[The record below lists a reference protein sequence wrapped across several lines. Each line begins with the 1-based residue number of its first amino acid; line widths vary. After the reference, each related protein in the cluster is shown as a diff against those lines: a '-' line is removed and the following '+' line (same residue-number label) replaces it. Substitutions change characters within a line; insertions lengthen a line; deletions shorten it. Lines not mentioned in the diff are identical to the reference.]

1 MILNLDNIVS
11 RFDTDIFQ
19 ALLGDD
25 VISILNKLD
34 SKHLYSAAIVKVLKN
49 SFSNEEL
56 LKNKKS
62 RDFIIDSLKKD
73 EVKLL
78 AERFNI
84 KSDYYTELKKLNYSK
99 TNTQILF
106 DAFDEVI
113 SEKEVLQWIQEE
125 NVESLYPLYSYQ
137 RNVLGKIKSILETC
151 NNRVLLHMPT
161 GSGKTR
167 TAINYICN
175 HLIENE
181 EKNVV
186 WFANTVELL
195 DQAYEE
201 FVEAWKLLGNR
212 SIKAVK
218 FWGNSNIDLSTCKGS
233 FIVAGL
239 DKTYNSLMKDSGK
252 MSIFSNNCSLV
263 IMDEAHQAVA
273 PTYDLLL
280 NSLLVVNKAA
290 LIGLSATPGRTWNN
304 PEEDKKLADFFY
316 KQKVKIEIEGYN
328 NPVDYLVEMGYLAK
342 TINTTLLNESGMSL
356 TPQDLEYLKENGALS
371 PDVLK
376 KLSEDVLRNLVII
389 SKIQKLILR
398 HQRIIVFAI
407 TKAHAIF
414 LNSILAALEINSK
427 VLTSDTSVA
436 ERTKIIEDF
445 KISRKDNPESLVLCN
460 YGILTTGFDAPE
472 ISCAVIARP
481 TDSLVLYSQMVGR
494 AIRGERSGGNKE
506 AEIVTV
512 VDEGLPGFGN
522 VADAFTN
529 WDDVW
534 DEIY

>member
-19 ALLGDD
+19 VLLGED
-25 VISILNKLD
+25 VVSILNKID
-34 SKHLYSAAIVKVLKN
+34 SKHLYSASIVRVLKN

-56 LKNKKS
+56 LRNKTS
-62 RDFIIDSLKKD
+62 RDFIIDSLKES
-73 EVKLL
+73 EVKALG
-78 AERFNI
+78 EKFNI
-84 KSDYYTELKKLNYSK
+84 KSNYYVGLKELKYNKENIE
-99 TNTQILF
+99 ILF
-106 DAFDEVI
+106 VSFDEAI
-113 SEKEVLQWIQEE
+113 SEKEIVKWNLEDNIEP
-125 NVESLYPLYSYQ
+125 LYPLYPYQ
-137 RNVLGKIKSILETC
+137 RNVLGKVKRILETS

-175 HLIENE
+175 HLLENE
-181 EKNVV
+181 DKNVV

-195 DQAYEE
+195 DQAYDE
-201 FVEAWKLLGNR
+201 FLEAWKLLGNR
-212 SIKAVK
+212 SIRAVK
-218 FWGNSNIDLSTCKGS
+218 FWGDSNIDLSSCKGS

-239 DKTYNSLMKDSGK
+239 DKTYNSLLKDASK

-263 IMDEAHQAVA
+263 IMDEAHQAIA
-273 PTYDLLL
+273 PTYELLL

-290 LIGLSATPGRTWNN
+290 LIGLSATPGRTWND
-304 PEEDKKLADFFY
+304 PEEDKKLANFFY
-316 KQKVKIEIEGYN
+316 KQKVKIEIEGYD

-342 TINTTLLNESGMSL
+342 TINTTLLNNSGIKLSAR
-356 TPQDLEYLKENGALS
+356 DLDYLNSNGVLSPKVLKE
-371 PDVLK
+371 
-376 KLSEDVLRNLVII
+376 LSEDVLRNLVII
-389 SKIQKLILR
+389 SKIQKLVLK

-427 VLTSDTSVA
+427 VLTSDTSA
-436 ERTKIIEDF
+436 SDRIEIIEAF
-445 KISRKDNPESLVLCN
+445 KISREDNPESLVLCN

-512 VDEGLPGFGN
+512 VDENLPGFGN

-534 DEIY
+534 DDIN